1 MQVSLLNN
9 NMKHILSNIIAVV
22 STAMIFSSCGT
33 PKNLYRWE
41 KDEIRPLA
49 DAAICYGGH
58 SARNPYLWT
67 EERFEKTV
75 LYKDE
80 NGQEHWLFDNMIM
93 MELWDD
99 DYAVTFSIANDGRY
113 SSRKEHWLR
122 QLDYW
127 FDKENG
133 FAALDRCIDAAAKRI
148 GNPPSKRGII
158 FSLPDPVYFE
168 HYTNA
173 MKGENRN
180 TVYWGEIGAVAMD
193 FSKSQDRIQAYL
205 WLVDAVRT
213 KFAQAG
219 YRHIELIGFY
229 VLSEEL
235 SVPGSF
241 RYEYKEHDVTI
252 KAVADYCHSVN
263 EGFYWVPYAMAPGI
277 ENSKDFGFDLVVMQP
292 NYYWTDAKWT
302 WDQIEKKIRDF
313 GLGMELEFEGTH
325 GEPLTSS
332 ILSNLKDGRPN
343 PYSERNKAR
352 FQEYLDNARSRGLY
366 GQVPFVLYAGTN
378 GLYELAVSQDE
389 KDKEIYHKLC
399 KFVVGNPLKNQP
411 LSF

>member
-1 MQVSLLNN
+1 MQVLWLN
-9 NMKHILSNIIAVV
+9 NMKSILTKIIAVAA
-22 STAMIFSSCGT
+22 TAMIFGSCGT
-33 PKNLYRWE
+33 QTKLYKWE
-41 KDEIRPLA
+41 KDEIRPIA

-67 EERFEKTV
+67 PERFEKTV
-75 LYKDE
+75 AYTDL

-99 DYAVTFSIANDGRY
+99 DYTVTFSIANDGRY

-127 FDKENG
+127 FDSENG
-133 FAALDRCIDAAAKRI
+133 FAALEECIADVASRI
-148 GNPPSKRGII
+148 GEPAEKRGII

-180 TVYWGEIGAVAMD
+180 TVYWGEIDGTAMD
-193 FSKSQDRIQAYL
+193 FSKSEDRIKAYL
-205 WLVDAVRT
+205 WLVDAVRDR
-213 KFAQAG
+213 FDEAD
-219 YRHIELIGFY
+219 YRYIELIGFY

-235 SVPGSF
+235 SVPGGF
-241 RYEYKEHDVTI
+241 RYEYKEHDKII
-252 KAVADYCHSVN
+252 KAVADYCHSLN
-263 EGFYWVPYAMAPGI
+263 EGLYWVPYAMAPGI
-277 ENSKDFGFDLVVMQP
+277 ERSKDFGFDLTVMQP
-292 NYYWTDAKWT
+292 NYYWTDVKWT
-302 WDQIEKKIRDF
+302 WDQIENTIREH

-332 ILSNLKDGRPN
+332 ILSNLKSGEAN
-343 PYSERNKAR
+343 PYADRNKAR

-366 GQVPFVLYAGTN
+366 GEIPFVLYSGTN
-378 GLYELAVSQDE
+378 GLYELATSTDAE
-389 KDKEIYHKLC
+389 DIEMYHKLC
-399 KFVVGNPLKNQP
+399 SFVIGNPLK
-411 LSF
+411 

>member
-1 MQVSLLNN
+1 MR
-9 NMKHILSNIIAVV
+9 IIAVAA
-22 STAMIFSSCGT
+22 TAMIFSSCGT
-33 PKNLYRWE
+33 TAGLYSWE
-41 KDEIRPLA
+41 KDGIEPIA

-58 SARNPYLWT
+58 TARNPYLWT
-67 EERFEKTV
+67 PERFEKTV
-75 LYKDE
+75 AYTDE
-80 NGQEHWLFDNMIM
+80 NGKEHWLFDNMIM

-113 SSRKEHWLR
+113 SSRKEHWQR

-127 FDKENG
+127 FDSQNG
-133 FAALDRCIDAAAKRI
+133 FAALEQCISDVASRI
-148 GNPPSKRGII
+148 GKPSSKRGII

-180 TVYWGEIGAVAMD
+180 TVYWGEIDGVAMD
-193 FSKSQDRIQAYL
+193 FSKPEDRIKAYL
-205 WLVDAVRT
+205 WLVDAVRA
-213 KFAQAG
+213 KFAEAK
-219 YRHIELIGFY
+219 YRNIELIGFY

-241 RYEYKEHDVTI
+241 RYEYKQHDITI

-277 ENSKDFGFDLVVMQP
+277 ERSRDFGFDLTVMQP
-292 NYYWTDAKWT
+292 NYYWTDAKWS
-302 WDQIEKKIRDF
+302 WDQIEKTIREH

-332 ILSNLKDGRPN
+332 ILSNLKNGEAN
-343 PYSERNKAR
+343 PYAERNKAR

-366 GQVPFVLYAGTN
+366 GEVPFVLYAGTN
-378 GLYELAVSQDE
+378 GLYELAVSEDE
-389 KDKEIYHKLC
+389 KDKEMYHKLC
-399 KFVVGNPLKNQP
+399 KFVIGNPLKK
-411 LSF
+411 

>member
-1 MQVSLLNN
+1 
-9 NMKHILSNIIAVV
+9 MKSFITNIIAVV
-22 STAMIFSSCGT
+22 STAMIFTSCAQQN
-33 PKNLYRWE
+33 KLYRWE
-41 KDEIRPLA
+41 KDAIAPIS

-67 EERFEKTV
+67 PERFEKTV
-75 LYKDE
+75 IYKDE

-99 DYAVTFSIANDGRY
+99 DYAVTYSIANDGRY
-113 SSRKEHWLR
+113 SSRKEHWQR
-122 QLDYW
+122 QVDYW
-127 FDKENG
+127 FDDHNG
-133 FAALDRCIDAAAKRI
+133 FAALDQCIADAARRI

-168 HYTNA
+168 HYTKA

-180 TVYWGEIGAVAMD
+180 TVYWGDIDGVQMD
-193 FSKSQDRIQAYL
+193 FAKAEDRVKAYK
-205 WLVDAVRT
+205 WLVDAVRER
-213 KFAQAG
+213 FAEAK
-219 YRHIELIGFY
+219 YKHIELIGFY

-241 RYEYKEHDVTI
+241 RYEYKQHDVTI
-252 KAVADYCHSVN
+252 KAVADYCHCLN

-302 WDQIEKKIRDF
+302 WNQIEKKIRDY

-332 ILSNLKDGRPN
+332 ILSYLKDGQPN
-343 PYSERNKAR
+343 PYSQRNKAR
-352 FQEYLDNARSRGLY
+352 FQEYLDNAASRALY
-366 GQVPFVLYAGTN
+366 GSVPFVLYSGTN

-389 KDKEIYHKLC
+389 KDREIYHKLG
-399 KFVVGNPLKNQP
+399 KFIINSPLKK
-411 LSF
+411 

>member
-1 MQVSLLNN
+1 MKIITFILAAILL
-9 NMKHILSNIIAVV
+9 L
-22 STAMIFSSCGT
+22 SSCGAKT
-33 PKNLYRWE
+33 NLYSWE
-41 KDEIRPLA
+41 QDEVRPIA

-58 SARNPYLWT
+58 TARNPYLWDKA
-67 EERFEKTV
+67 RFEKTV
-75 LYKDE
+75 AYTDE

-113 SSRKEHWLR
+113 SSRKEHWQR

-127 FDKENG
+127 FDAEHG
-133 FAALDRCIDAAAKRI
+133 FAALDQCVADVASRI
-148 GNPPSKRGII
+148 GAPSSKRGII

-173 MKGENRN
+173 MKGENMN
-180 TVYWGEIGAVAMD
+180 TVYWGELDGVALD
-193 FSKSQDRIQAYL
+193 FAKAEDRIKAYL
-205 WLVDAVRT
+205 WLVDSVRA
-213 KFAQAG
+213 KFAEAD
-219 YRHIELIGFY
+219 YENVELIGFY

-241 RYEYKEHDVTI
+241 RYEYKEHDITI

-263 EGFYWVPYAMAPGI
+263 EGFYWVPYAMAPGV
-277 ENSKDFGFDLVVMQP
+277 ERGKDFGFDLVVMQP

-302 WDQIEKKIRDF
+302 WDQIENTIREN

-332 ILSNLKDGRPN
+332 ILSNLKNGEAN
-343 PYSERNKAR
+343 PYAERNKAR
-352 FQEYLDNARSRGLY
+352 FQEYLDNARARGLY
-366 GQVPFVLYAGTN
+366 GEVPFVLYAGTN
-378 GLYELAVSQDE
+378 GLYELGTSDDA
-389 KDKEIYHKLC
+389 KDMEMYHKLC
-399 KFVVGNPLKNQP
+399 KFVIENPLKK
-411 LSF
+411 

>member
-1 MQVSLLNN
+1 MNRLISTILIVLSL
-9 NMKHILSNIIAVV
+9 
-22 STAMIFSSCGT
+22 SSCAAQ
-33 PKNLYRWE
+33 KNLYKWE
-41 KDEIRPLA
+41 KEQVRPIA
-49 DAAICYGGH
+49 DAVICYGGH

-67 EERFEKTV
+67 EDRFEKTV

-80 NGQEHWLFDNMIM
+80 SGQEHWLFDNMIM

-127 FDKENG
+127 FDESNG
-133 FAALDRCIDAAAKRI
+133 FAALDQCIADAAQRI

-168 HYTNA
+168 HYTKA

-180 TVYWGEIGAVAMD
+180 TVYWGDIDGVAMD
-193 FSKSQDRIQAYL
+193 FSKSEDRIKAYL
-205 WLVDAVRT
+205 WLVDAVRARFD
-213 KFAQAG
+213 KAG
-219 YRHIELIGFY
+219 YKHIELIGFY

-235 SVPGSF
+235 SVPGGF
-241 RYEYKEHDVTI
+241 RYENKEHDITI
-252 KAVADYCHSVN
+252 KAGADYCHSVN

-292 NYYWTDAKWT
+292 NYYWADAKWT
-302 WDQIEKKIRDF
+302 WDQIESHIRKY

-332 ILSNLKDGRPN
+332 ILSHLKTGLPN
-343 PYSERNKAR
+343 PHSDRNKTR
-352 FQEYLDNARSRGLY
+352 FLEYLDNARARGLY
-366 GQVPFVLYAGTN
+366 GEVPFVLYAGTD
-378 GLYELAVSQDE
+378 GLYELAVSKDE
-389 KDKEIYHKLC
+389 KDMEVYHKLC
-399 KFVVGNPLKNQP
+399 KFVVENPLKK
-411 LSF
+411 

>member
-1 MQVSLLNN
+1 
-9 NMKHILSNIIAVV
+9 MKSFITNIIAVV
-22 STAMIFSSCGT
+22 STAMIFTSCAQQN
-33 PKNLYRWE
+33 KLYRWE
-41 KDEIRPLA
+41 KDAIAPIS

-67 EERFEKTV
+67 PERFEKTV
-75 LYKDE
+75 IYKDE

-99 DYAVTFSIANDGRY
+99 DSAVTYSIANDGRY
-113 SSRKEHWLR
+113 SSRKEHWQR
-122 QLDYW
+122 QVDYW
-127 FDKENG
+127 FDDHNG
-133 FAALDRCIDAAAKRI
+133 FAALDQCIADAARRI

-168 HYTNA
+168 HYTKA

-180 TVYWGEIGAVAMD
+180 TVYWGDIDGVQMD
-193 FSKSQDRIQAYL
+193 FAKAEDRVKAYK
-205 WLVDAVRT
+205 WLVDAVRER
-213 KFAQAG
+213 FAEAK
-219 YRHIELIGFY
+219 YKHIELIGFY

-241 RYEYKEHDVTI
+241 RYEYKQHDVTI
-252 KAVADYCHSVN
+252 KAVADYCHCLN

-302 WDQIEKKIRDF
+302 WNQIEKKIRDY

-332 ILSNLKDGRPN
+332 ILSYLKDGQPN
-343 PYSERNKAR
+343 PYSQRNKAR
-352 FQEYLDNARSRGLY
+352 FQEYLDNAASRALY
-366 GQVPFVLYAGTN
+366 GSVPFVLYSGTN

-389 KDKEIYHKLC
+389 KDREIYHKLG
-399 KFVVGNPLKNQP
+399 KFIINSPLKK
-411 LSF
+411 

>member
-1 MQVSLLNN
+1 MKGFIITLTACLLLTCGCGSYASLY
-9 NMKHILSNIIAVV
+9 S
-22 STAMIFSSCGT
+22 
-33 PKNLYRWE
+33 WE
-41 KDEIRPLA
+41 KDEIRPIA
-49 DAAICYGGH
+49 DAVICYGGH

-67 EERFEKTV
+67 PERFHETV
-75 LYKDE
+75 AYTDE
-80 NGQEHWLFDNMIM
+80 NGQEHWFFDNMIM

-99 DYAVTFSIANDGRY
+99 DYAVTYSIANDGRY
-113 SSRKEHWLR
+113 SSRKEHWQR
-122 QLDYW
+122 QVDYW
-127 FDKENG
+127 FDDHNG
-133 FAALDRCIDAAAKRI
+133 FAALDQCIADAARRI

-168 HYTNA
+168 HYTKA

-180 TVYWGEIGAVAMD
+180 TVYWGDIDGVQMD
-193 FSKSQDRIQAYL
+193 FAKAEDRVKAYK
-205 WLVDAVRT
+205 WLVDAVRER
-213 KFAQAG
+213 FAEAK
-219 YRHIELIGFY
+219 YKHIELIGFY

-241 RYEYKEHDVTI
+241 RYEYKQHDVTI
-252 KAVADYCHSVN
+252 KAVADYCHCLN

-302 WDQIEKKIRDF
+302 WDQIEKKIRDY

-332 ILSNLKDGRPN
+332 ILSYLKDGQPN
-343 PYSERNKAR
+343 PYSQRNKAR
-352 FQEYLDNARSRGLY
+352 FQEYLDNAASRALY
-366 GQVPFVLYAGTN
+366 GSVPFVLYSGTN

-389 KDKEIYHKLC
+389 KDREIYHKLG
-399 KFVVGNPLKNQP
+399 KFIINSPLKK
-411 LSF
+411 